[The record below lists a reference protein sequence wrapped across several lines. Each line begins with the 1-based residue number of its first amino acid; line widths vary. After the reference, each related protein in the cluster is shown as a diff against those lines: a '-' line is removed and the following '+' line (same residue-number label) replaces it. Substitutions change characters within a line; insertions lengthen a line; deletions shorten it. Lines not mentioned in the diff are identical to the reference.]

1 MKIKTLTAAC
11 FAGTGIYL
19 VLTGSMS
26 VIFSFYMITDLG
38 GDPFNKRMVLL
49 QYLALCMPFII
60 GVLFL
65 ALAPKFAAVVCR
77 CAKIGEEEI
86 TAIIHP
92 EVAIMAAC
100 VVTGLTLAISQIPEF
115 AQLAG
120 KQFLAAANPVYA
132 ADHRGE
138 DFRMIMIP
146 PGLYSL
152 LAIAVVWKAKAIASW
167 LVSKYE
173 RP

>member
-26 VIFSFYMITDLG
+26 VIASFWMIAQIGD
-38 GDPFNKRMVLL
+38 DPFNKRMAFL
-49 QYLALCMPFII
+49 QYLAFCMPFII

-65 ALAPKFAAVVCR
+65 ALAPKLAALVCR
-77 CAKIGEEEI
+77 CAKIGEEEL
-86 TAIIHP
+86 TGIIHP
-92 EVAIMAAC
+92 EVAIMVAC

-115 AQLAG
+115 AQLVG
-120 KQFLAAANPVYA
+120 KQFLAAANPAYA
-132 ADHRGE
+132 AEHRGE
-138 DFRMIMIP
+138 DFRMIMIH
-146 PGLYSL
+146 PGLYSA
-152 LAIAVVWKAKAIASW
+152 LAIVVVWKAKALARW

-173 RP
+173 KP

>member
-11 FAGTGIYL
+11 LAGTGIYL
-19 VLTGSMS
+19 IFTGSMS
-26 VIFSFYMITDLG
+26 VVASVWMITEVGD
-38 GDPFNKRMVLL
+38 DPFNKHMVLL
-49 QYLALCMPFII
+49 QYFAFCVPFIT

-65 ALAPKFAAVVCR
+65 ALAQKLAAVVCR

-86 TAIIHP
+86 TGIIQP
-92 EVAIMAAC
+92 EVAIMVAC

-120 KQFLAAANPVYA
+120 KQFLAAANPAYA
-132 ADHRGE
+132 AEHRGE
-138 DFRMIMIP
+138 DFRMIMIH
-146 PGLYSL
+146 PGIYSV
-152 LAIAVVWKAKAIASW
+152 LAIVVVWKAKAIASW

-173 RP
+173 RS